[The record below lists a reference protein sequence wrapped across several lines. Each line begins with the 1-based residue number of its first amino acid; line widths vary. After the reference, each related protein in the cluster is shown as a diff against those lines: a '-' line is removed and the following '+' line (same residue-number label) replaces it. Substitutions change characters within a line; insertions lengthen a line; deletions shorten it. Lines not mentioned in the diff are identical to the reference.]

1 MGGKVVILLC
11 SIGGVEMKNISFD
24 YTDTSLVTGDEVRA
38 AGQKLQNEIAR
49 LAQAR
54 NSGYETDYASINVV
68 FDRELLSQVKQ
79 VVEEK
84 KSLNPTTLVVI
95 GIGGSNLGTI
105 AVHEA
110 IYGTFYNEQKPEINV
125 YFADTVD
132 SDYIYDIILLL
143 EQQVEKGHNII
154 INVVSKSGST
164 TETIANFEVVLHLL
178 QNYKKD
184 DYQKYV
190 VVTTDEGSK
199 LWKLAKEKGF
209 SLVEVPANIGGRY
222 SVFSAVGLF
231 PLAMLGVDIDALLA
245 GAQSMV
251 NECLNIDIF
260 NNMAALS
267 AAILFAHYK
276 KGVTIHD
283 TFTFSVDLKGVST
296 WYRQLMGESIG
307 KAENRAGKTVNVG
320 ITPTVSV
327 GSVDLHSV
335 AQLYLG
341 GPYDKFTT
349 FIYSEKNK
357 SNLSIPVLN
366 EFESLVEK
374 IQGKSLS
381 TIMDA
386 IMQGTQIAYKN
397 NKRPFVFLSIPEK
410 SAYYLGQLMQMKMI
424 EMMYLGYLLD
434 VNPFNQPQVE
444 LYKKE
449 TRKIL
454 SRV

>member
-1 MGGKVVILLC
+1 
-11 SIGGVEMKNISFD
+11 MKKITFD
-24 YTDTSLVTGDEVRA
+24 YADTSLITGDELRA
-38 AGQKLQNEIAR
+38 AGQKLQDEITR
-49 LAQAR
+49 ISQAR
-54 NSGYETDYASINVV
+54 NSGYVTDYASINVV
-68 FDRELLSQVKQ
+68 FDHELLSQVKQ
-79 VVEEK
+79 VAEEK

-143 EQQVEKGHNII
+143 EQEVEKGHNII

-164 TETIANFEVVLHLL
+164 TETIANFEVMLHFLKH
-178 QNYKKD
+178 YKKD

-190 VVTTDEGSK
+190 VVTTDEDSK
-199 LWKLAKEKGF
+199 LWKLAQKKGF
-209 SLVEVPANIGGRY
+209 SLVAVPANVGGRY

-231 PLAMLGVDIDALLA
+231 PLAMLGIDTDALLA

-251 NECLNIDIF
+251 NECLNTDVF

-283 TFTFSVDLKGVST
+283 TFTFSVDLKSVSK

-327 GSVDLHSV
+327 GSIDLHSV

-366 EFESLVEK
+366 EFENLVEK

-386 IMQGTQIAYKN
+386 IMQGTQTAYKN
-397 NKRPFVFLSIPEK
+397 NKRPFVSISIPEK
-410 SAYYLGQLMQMKMI
+410 SAYYLGQLLQIKMI

>member
-386 IMQGTQIAYKN
+386 IMQGTQTAYKN
-397 NKRPFVFLSIPEK
+397 NKRPFVSLSIPEK

>member
-1 MGGKVVILLC
+1 
-11 SIGGVEMKNISFD
+11 MKKITFD
-24 YTDTSLVTGDEVRA
+24 YVDTCLVTGDELMA
-38 AGQKLQNEIAR
+38 AGQKLQDEITR
-49 LAQAR
+49 ISQAR

-68 FDRELLSQVKQ
+68 FDRELLGQVKQ
-79 VVEEK
+79 VVKEK

-110 IYGTFYNEQKPEINV
+110 MYGTFYNEQKPEINV

-143 EQQVEKGHNII
+143 EQEVEKGHNII

-164 TETIANFEVVLHLL
+164 TETIANFEVLLHLL
-178 QNYKKD
+178 QHYKKD

-199 LWKLAKEKGF
+199 LWKLAQEKGF
-209 SLVEVPANIGGRY
+209 SLVAVPSNVGGRY

-267 AAILFAHYK
+267 AAILFIHYK

-283 TFTFSVDLKGVST
+283 TFTFSVDLKSVSK

-327 GSVDLHSV
+327 GSIDLHSV

-366 EFESLVEK
+366 EFENLVEK

-386 IMQGTQIAYKN
+386 IMQGAQTAYKN
-397 NKRPFVFLSIPEK
+397 NKRPFVSISIPEK
-410 SAYYLGQLMQMKMI
+410 SAYYLGQLLQIKMI